1 MAGVSSDRTLVNED
15 RSGEMQYDK
24 QGHQNTATI
33 PSKVSPKPT
42 FMQLPPKS
50 HINPFGGAGKNI
62 TEFGMRGSDNLM
74 LTPARDDLT
83 FILKKRD
90 EPLAAL

>member
-1 MAGVSSDRTLVNED
+1 MNS
-15 RSGEMQYDK
+15 
-24 QGHQNTATI
+24 
-33 PSKVSPKPT
+33 
-42 FMQLPPKS
+42 
-50 HINPFGGAGKNI
+50 FGGAGKSN